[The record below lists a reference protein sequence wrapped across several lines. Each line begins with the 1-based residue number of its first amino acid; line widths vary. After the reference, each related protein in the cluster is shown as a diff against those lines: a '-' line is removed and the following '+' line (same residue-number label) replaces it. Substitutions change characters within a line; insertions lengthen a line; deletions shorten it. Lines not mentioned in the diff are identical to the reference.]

1 MISYKKLTVNEFFPA
16 VKDLIDR
23 QYEEL
28 VVDKSVLKLD
38 INTEIYQE
46 LEKLGMIELHV
57 IKDDDK
63 IVGFQCWMISKH
75 LFYKSS
81 LFATAQSL
89 YIAPEYRKGLF
100 AFKFLKWTIDE
111 IKKHKPQLITLPVTA
126 TKDHG
131 VLLERLGAVYFEKHY
146 SIALE

>member
-23 QYEEL
+23 QYDEL

-38 INTEIYQE
+38 INIEIYQE
-46 LEKLGMIELHV
+46 LERLGMSEFHV
-57 IKDDDK
+57 IMDEEKP
-63 IVGFQCWMISKH
+63 VGFQCWMISKH
-75 LFYKSS
+75 MFYKSA
-81 LFATAQSL
+81 LIATAQSL
-89 YIAPEYRKGLF
+89 YISPEYRKGTF
-100 AFKFLKWTIDE
+100 AYKFLKWTINE
-111 IKKHKPQLITLPVTA
+111 IKKYKPQQITLPVTS
-126 TKDHG
+126 TIDHG